1 LAYTSFD
8 REWVHSKQQE
18 LSITELVEI
27 NWPHLSVQPL
37 TPPKNLRFVI
47 GWTGSPAS
55 TTQLVDKVRE
65 KRNSQLES
73 YQSFL
78 STSKQCVEK
87 MMNGFQQKNLST
99 IQSALRENRELLN
112 QLSRYTGVLIE
123 TPALSDLCSIA

>member
-1 LAYTSFD
+1 
-8 REWVHSKQQE
+8 
-18 LSITELVEI
+18 
-27 NWPHLSVQPL
+27 
-37 TPPKNLRFVI
+37 
-47 GWTGSPAS
+47 
-55 TTQLVDKVRE
+55 KVRE

-123 TPALSDLCSIA
+123 TPALSDLCSIAERIGGAAKSSGAGGGDCGIALFDTAVDLTPLYQEWEKEQIEALPLTVFTKQKNN